1 MLTNFF
7 SNSKPFHFILIS
19 LLLFVGYTFHNFQ
32 ISSFDNDFI
41 WLIQLTFKFGLYI
54 ILMLIFGFIIKKN
67 NLTQINSYALF
78 IFICLLLLTPNV
90 FQNSKPILSTVFIL
104 LALRRILSFNS
115 KKNIQK
121 KILDASLWI
130 GIATFF
136 YFWSILFLLV
146 LYAALIQLASKNFKL
161 FLIPI
166 IGMFVVFIICI
177 IYFLY
182 IDNNMYWYT
191 DYKNFTSFDFSSYK
205 LLKNFFS
212 IFVILS
218 TIVISLVFKFLNFKK
233 TPLKKKSKYWSI
245 IFTLITG
252 IIIVILTGQK
262 NGVELIFT
270 IVPIS
275 ILFSNFIEA
284 LQRKWV
290 SEMMLWFILIAPI
303 FLLFF
308 LNLKPS

>member
-19 LLLFVGYTFHNFQ
+19 LLLFVGYTFYNFQ
-32 ISSFDNDFI
+32 FSSFENDFI
-41 WLIQLTFKFGLYI
+41 RLIQLTFKFGLYI
-54 ILMLIFGFIIKKN
+54 ILMLIFGFVIKKN

-130 GIATFF
+130 GIATLF

-146 LYAALIQLASKNFKL
+146 LYASLIQLASKNFKL

-166 IGMFVVFIICI
+166 IGMFLVFIICT

-182 IDNNMYWYT
+182 LDNNMYWYK
-191 DYKNFTSFDFSSYK
+191 DHKNFTSFDFSSFK

-212 IFVILS
+212 LFVILS
-218 TIVISLVFKFLNFKK
+218 MTVISLVFKFLNFTK
-233 TPLKKKSKYWSI
+233 TPLRKKSKYWII

-284 LQRKWV
+284 LQREWV
-290 SEMMLWFILIAPI
+290 SEMMLWFILVAPI
-303 FLLFF
+303 FSYFF
-308 LNLKPS
+308 

>member
-32 ISSFDNDFI
+32 ISSFENDFI

-78 IFICLLLLTPNV
+78 IFICLLLLTPNI
-90 FQNSKPILSTVFIL
+90 FQNSKSILSTVFIL

-130 GIATFF
+130 GIATLF
-136 YFWSILFLLV
+136 YFWSILFILV
-146 LYAALIQLASKNFKL
+146 LYAALIQLASRNFKL

-166 IGMFVVFIICI
+166 IGMFVVFIICT

-182 IDNNMYWYT
+182 LDNNMYWFT
-191 DYKNFTSFDFSSYK
+191 DYENFISFDFSSYK
-205 LLKNFFS
+205 LLKNFFLL
-212 IFVILS
+212 FVILS
-218 TIVISLVFKFLNFKK
+218 MIVISLVFKFLNFTK
-233 TPLKKKSKYWSI
+233 TPLRKKSKYWII

-252 IIIVILTGQK
+252 IIIVILTAQK
-262 NGVELIFT
+262 NGIELIFT

-290 SEMMLWFILIAPI
+290 SEVMLWFILIAPI
-303 FLLFF
+303 FSYFF
-308 LNLKPS
+308 

>member
-32 ISSFDNDFI
+32 ISSFENDFI

-54 ILMLIFGFIIKKN
+54 ILMLIFGFVIKKN

-90 FQNSKPILSTVFIL
+90 FQNSKLILSTVFIL

-130 GIATFF
+130 GIATLF

-166 IGMFVVFIICI
+166 IGMFLVFIICT

-182 IDNNMYWYT
+182 LDNNMYWYK
-191 DYKNFTSFDFSSYK
+191 DYKNFTSFDFSSFK

-212 IFVILS
+212 LFVIFS
-218 TIVISLVFKFLNFKK
+218 MTVISLVFKFLNFTK
-233 TPLKKKSKYWSI
+233 TPLRKKSKYWII

-290 SEMMLWFILIAPI
+290 SEMMLWVILVAPI
-303 FLLFF
+303 FSYFF
-308 LNLKPS
+308 

>member
-19 LLLFVGYTFHNFQ
+19 LLLFVGYTFYNFQ
-32 ISSFDNDFI
+32 ISSFENDFI
-41 WLIQLTFKFGLYI
+41 RLIQLTFKFGLYI
-54 ILMLIFGFIIKKN
+54 ILMLIFGFVIKKN

-90 FQNSKPILSTVFIL
+90 FQNSKLILSTVFIL

-130 GIATFF
+130 GIATLF

-166 IGMFVVFIICI
+166 IGMFLVFIICT

-182 IDNNMYWYT
+182 LDNNMYWYK
-191 DYKNFTSFDFSSYK
+191 DYKNFTSFDFSSFK

-212 IFVILS
+212 LFVIFS
-218 TIVISLVFKFLNFKK
+218 MTVISLVFKFLNFTK
-233 TPLKKKSKYWSI
+233 TPLRKKSKYWII

-290 SEMMLWFILIAPI
+290 SEMMLWVILVAPI
-303 FLLFF
+303 FSYFF
-308 LNLKPS
+308 

>member
-19 LLLFVGYTFHNFQ
+19 LLLFVGYTFYNFQ
-32 ISSFDNDFI
+32 ISSFENDFI
-41 WLIQLTFKFGLYI
+41 RLIQLTFKFGLYI
-54 ILMLIFGFIIKKN
+54 ILMLIFGFVIKKN

-130 GIATFF
+130 GIATLF

-166 IGMFVVFIICI
+166 IGMFLVFIICT

-182 IDNNMYWYT
+182 LDNNMYWYK
-191 DYKNFTSFDFSSYK
+191 DYKNFTSFDFSSFK

-212 IFVILS
+212 LFVILS
-218 TIVISLVFKFLNFKK
+218 MTVISLVFKFLNFTK
-233 TPLKKKSKYWSI
+233 TPLRKKSKYWII

-284 LQRKWV
+284 VQRKWV
-290 SEMMLWFILIAPI
+290 SEMMLWFILVAPI
-303 FLLFF
+303 FSYFF
-308 LNLKPS
+308 

>member
-19 LLLFVGYTFHNFQ
+19 LLLFVGYTFYNFQ
-32 ISSFDNDFI
+32 ISSFENDFI
-41 WLIQLTFKFGLYI
+41 RLIQLTFKFGLYI
-54 ILMLIFGFIIKKN
+54 ILMLIFGFVIKKN

-130 GIATFF
+130 GIATLF

-166 IGMFVVFIICI
+166 IGIFLVFIICT

-182 IDNNMYWYT
+182 LDNNMYWYK
-191 DYKNFTSFDFSSYK
+191 DYKNFTSFDFSSFK

-212 IFVILS
+212 LFVILS
-218 TIVISLVFKFLNFKK
+218 MTVISLVFKFLNFTK
-233 TPLKKKSKYWSI
+233 TPLRKKSKYWII

-252 IIIVILTGQK
+252 IIIGILSGQK

-284 LQRKWV
+284 VQRKWV
-290 SEMMLWFILIAPI
+290 SEMMLWFILVAPI
-303 FLLFF
+303 FSYFF
-308 LNLKPS
+308 

>member
-212 IFVILS
+212 LFVILS
-218 TIVISLVFKFLNFKK
+218 TIVISLVFKLLNFKK
-233 TPLKKKSKYWSI
+233 TPLKKKSKYWII

>member
-32 ISSFDNDFI
+32 ISSFENDFI
-41 WLIQLTFKFGLYI
+41 WLIQLIFKFGLYI

-78 IFICLLLLTPNV
+78 IFACLLLLTPNF
-90 FQNSKPILSTVFIL
+90 FQNSKLILSTVFIL

-130 GIATFF
+130 GIATLF

-146 LYAALIQLASKNFKL
+146 LYAALIQLASKNFRL

-166 IGMFVVFIICI
+166 IGMFVVFIICT

-182 IDNNMYWYT
+182 LDNNIYWFT
-191 DYKNFTSFDFSSYK
+191 DYENFTSFDFSSYK
-205 LLKNFFS
+205 PLKNFFS
-212 IFVILS
+212 LFVMLS
-218 TIVISLVFKFLNFKK
+218 MIVISLVFKFLNFTK
-233 TPLKKKSKYWSI
+233 TPLRKKSKYWII

-252 IIIVILTGQK
+252 IIIVILTAQK
-262 NGVELIFT
+262 NGIELIFT
-270 IVPIS
+270 IAPIS

-290 SEMMLWFILIAPI
+290 SEVMLWFILIAPI
-303 FLLFF
+303 FSYFF
-308 LNLKPS
+308 

>member
-32 ISSFDNDFI
+32 ISSFENDFI

-78 IFICLLLLTPNV
+78 IFVCLLLLTPNV

-130 GIATFF
+130 GIATLF

-166 IGMFVVFIICI
+166 IGMFVVFIICT

-182 IDNNMYWYT
+182 LDNNMYWFT
-191 DYKNFTSFDFSSYK
+191 DYENFISFDFSSYK

-212 IFVILS
+212 LFVILS
-218 TIVISLVFKFLNFKK
+218 MIVISLVFKFLNFTK
-233 TPLKKKSKYWSI
+233 TPLRKKSKYWII

-252 IIIVILTGQK
+252 IIIVILTAQK

-284 LQRKWV
+284 LQRKWL
-290 SEMMLWFILIAPI
+290 SEVMLWFILIAPI
-303 FLLFF
+303 FSYFF
-308 LNLKPS
+308 

>member
-78 IFICLLLLTPNV
+78 IFICLLLLTPNI
-90 FQNSKPILSTVFIL
+90 FQNSKSILSTVFIL

-130 GIATFF
+130 GIATLF

-212 IFVILS
+212 LFVILLM
-218 TIVISLVFKFLNFKK
+218 IVISLVFKFLNFTK
-233 TPLKKKSKYWSI
+233 TPLRKKSKYWII

-252 IIIVILTGQK
+252 IIIVILTAQK
-262 NGVELIFT
+262 NGIELIFT
-270 IVPIS
+270 IAPIS

-290 SEMMLWFILIAPI
+290 SEVMLWFILIAPI
-303 FLLFF
+303 LSYFF
-308 LNLKPS
+308 

>member
-19 LLLFVGYTFHNFQ
+19 LLLFVGYTFYNFQ
-32 ISSFDNDFI
+32 ISSFENDFI
-41 WLIQLTFKFGLYI
+41 RLIQLTFKFGLYI
-54 ILMLIFGFIIKKN
+54 ILMLIFAFVIKKN

-130 GIATFF
+130 GIATLF

-166 IGMFVVFIICI
+166 IGIFLVFIICT

-182 IDNNMYWYT
+182 LDNNMYWYK
-191 DYKNFTSFDFSSYK
+191 DYKNFTSFDFSSFK

-212 IFVILS
+212 LFVILS
-218 TIVISLVFKFLNFKK
+218 MTVISLVFKFLNFTK
-233 TPLKKKSKYWSI
+233 TPLRKKSKYWII

-270 IVPIS
+270 IAPIS

-290 SEMMLWFILIAPI
+290 SEMMLWFILVAPI
-303 FLLFF
+303 FSYFF
-308 LNLKPS
+308 

>member
-19 LLLFVGYTFHNFQ
+19 LLLFVGYTFYNFQ
-32 ISSFDNDFI
+32 ISSFENDFI
-41 WLIQLTFKFGLYI
+41 RLIQLTFKFGLYI
-54 ILMLIFGFIIKKN
+54 ILMLIFGFVIKKN

-130 GIATFF
+130 GIATLF

-166 IGMFVVFIICI
+166 IGIFLVFIICT

-182 IDNNMYWYT
+182 LDNNMYWYK
-191 DYKNFTSFDFSSYK
+191 DYKNFTSFDFSSFK

-212 IFVILS
+212 LFVILS
-218 TIVISLVFKFLNFKK
+218 MTVISLVFKFLNFTK
-233 TPLKKKSKYWSI
+233 TPLRKKSKYWII

-284 LQRKWV
+284 VQRKWV
-290 SEMMLWFILIAPI
+290 SEMMLWFILVAPI
-303 FLLFF
+303 FSYFF
-308 LNLKPS
+308 

>member
-32 ISSFDNDFI
+32 ISSFENDFI

-78 IFICLLLLTPNV
+78 IFVCLLLLTPNV
-90 FQNSKPILSTVFIL
+90 FQNSKPILSTGFIL

-130 GIATFF
+130 GIATLF

-166 IGMFVVFIICI
+166 IGMFLVFIICT

-182 IDNNMYWYT
+182 LDNNMYWYK
-191 DYKNFTSFDFSSYK
+191 DYKNFTSFDFSSFK

-212 IFVILS
+212 LFVIFS
-218 TIVISLVFKFLNFKK
+218 MTVISLVFKFLNFTK
-233 TPLKKKSKYWSI
+233 TPLRKKSKYWII

-290 SEMMLWFILIAPI
+290 SEMMLWVILVAPI
-303 FLLFF
+303 FSYFF
-308 LNLKPS
+308 

>member
-19 LLLFVGYTFHNFQ
+19 LLLFVGYTFYNFQ
-32 ISSFDNDFI
+32 ISSFENDFI
-41 WLIQLTFKFGLYI
+41 RLIQLTFKFGLYI

-130 GIATFF
+130 GIATLF

-166 IGMFVVFIICI
+166 IGIFLVFIICT

-182 IDNNMYWYT
+182 LDNNMYWYK
-191 DYKNFTSFDFSSYK
+191 DYKNFTSFDFSSFK

-212 IFVILS
+212 LFVILS
-218 TIVISLVFKFLNFKK
+218 MTVISLVFKFLNFTK
-233 TPLKKKSKYWSI
+233 TPLRKKSKYWII

-284 LQRKWV
+284 VQRKWV
-290 SEMMLWFILIAPI
+290 SEMTLWFILVAPI
-303 FLLFF
+303 FSYFF
-308 LNLKPS
+308 

>member
-7 SNSKPFHFILIS
+7 SNSKPFNFILIS

-32 ISSFDNDFI
+32 ISSFENDFI

-78 IFICLLLLTPNV
+78 IFVCLLLLTPNV

-130 GIATFF
+130 GIATLF

-166 IGMFVVFIICI
+166 IGMFVVFIICT

-182 IDNNMYWYT
+182 LDNNMYWFT
-191 DYKNFTSFDFSSYK
+191 DYENFTSFDFSSYK
-205 LLKNFFS
+205 FLKNFFS
-212 IFVILS
+212 LFVILS
-218 TIVISLVFKFLNFKK
+218 MIVISLVFKFLNFTK
-233 TPLKKKSKYWSI
+233 TPLRKKSKYWII

-252 IIIVILTGQK
+252 IIIVILTAQK
-262 NGVELIFT
+262 NGIELIFT

-290 SEMMLWFILIAPI
+290 SEVMLWFILIAPI
-303 FLLFF
+303 FSYFF
-308 LNLKPS
+308 

>member
-19 LLLFVGYTFHNFQ
+19 LLLFVGYTFYNFQ
-32 ISSFDNDFI
+32 FSSFENDFI
-41 WLIQLTFKFGLYI
+41 RLIQLTFKFGLYI
-54 ILMLIFGFIIKKN
+54 ILMLIFGFVIKKN

-90 FQNSKPILSTVFIL
+90 FQNSKLILSTVFIL

-130 GIATFF
+130 GIATLF

-166 IGMFVVFIICI
+166 IGMFLVFIICT

-182 IDNNMYWYT
+182 LDNNMYWYK
-191 DYKNFTSFDFSSYK
+191 DYKNFTSFDFSSFK

-212 IFVILS
+212 LFVIFS
-218 TIVISLVFKFLNFKK
+218 MTVISLVFKFLNFTK
-233 TPLKKKSKYWSI
+233 TPLRKKSKYWII

-290 SEMMLWFILIAPI
+290 SEMMLWVILVAPI
-303 FLLFF
+303 FSYFF
-308 LNLKPS
+308 

>member
-212 IFVILS
+212 LFVILS
-218 TIVISLVFKFLNFKK
+218 TIVISLVFKLLNFKK
-233 TPLKKKSKYWSI
+233 TPLKKKSKYWII

-303 FLLFF
+303 FCYFF
-308 LNLKPS
+308 

>member
-19 LLLFVGYTFHNFQ
+19 LLLFVGYTFYNFQ
-32 ISSFDNDFI
+32 FSSFENDFI
-41 WLIQLTFKFGLYI
+41 RLIQLTFKFGLYI
-54 ILMLIFGFIIKKN
+54 ILMLIFGFVIKKN

-90 FQNSKPILSTVFIL
+90 FQNSKLILSTVFIL

-130 GIATFF
+130 GIATLF

-166 IGMFVVFIICI
+166 IGMFLVFIICT

-182 IDNNMYWYT
+182 LDNNMYWYK
-191 DYKNFTSFDFSSYK
+191 DYKNFTSFDFSSFK

-212 IFVILS
+212 LFVIFS
-218 TIVISLVFKFLNFKK
+218 MTVISLVFKFLNFTK
-233 TPLKKKSKYWSI
+233 TPLRKKSKYWII

-284 LQRKWV
+284 VQRKWV
-290 SEMMLWFILIAPI
+290 SEMMLWFILVAPI
-303 FLLFF
+303 FSYFF
-308 LNLKPS
+308 

>member
-212 IFVILS
+212 LFVILLM
-218 TIVISLVFKFLNFKK
+218 IVISLVFKFLNFTK
-233 TPLKKKSKYWSI
+233 TPLRKKSKYWII

-252 IIIVILTGQK
+252 IIIVILTAQK
-262 NGVELIFT
+262 NGIELIFT
-270 IVPIS
+270 IAPIS

-290 SEMMLWFILIAPI
+290 SEVMLWFILIAPI
-303 FLLFF
+303 LSYFF
-308 LNLKPS
+308 

>member
-32 ISSFDNDFI
+32 ISSFENDFI

-78 IFICLLLLTPNV
+78 IFVCLLLLTPNV

-130 GIATFF
+130 GIATLF

-146 LYAALIQLASKNFKL
+146 LYAALIQLASKDFKL

-166 IGMFVVFIICI
+166 IGMFVVFIICT

-182 IDNNMYWYT
+182 LDNNMYWFT
-191 DYKNFTSFDFSSYK
+191 DYENFISFDFSSYK
-205 LLKNFFS
+205 LLKNFFLL
-212 IFVILS
+212 FVILS
-218 TIVISLVFKFLNFKK
+218 MIVISLVFKFLNFTK
-233 TPLKKKSKYWSI
+233 TPLRKKSKYWII

-252 IIIVILTGQK
+252 IIIVILTAQK
-262 NGVELIFT
+262 NGIELIFT

-290 SEMMLWFILIAPI
+290 SEVMLWFILIAPI
-303 FLLFF
+303 LSSFF
-308 LNLKPS
+308 

>member
-19 LLLFVGYTFHNFQ
+19 LLLFVGYTFYNFQ
-32 ISSFDNDFI
+32 ISSFENDFI
-41 WLIQLTFKFGLYI
+41 RLIQLTFKFGLYI
-54 ILMLIFGFIIKKN
+54 ILMLIFGFVIKKN

-130 GIATFF
+130 GVATLF

-166 IGMFVVFIICI
+166 IGMFFVFIICT

-182 IDNNMYWYT
+182 LDNNMYWYT
-191 DYKNFTSFDFSSYK
+191 DHKKFISFDFSSYK
-205 LLKNFFS
+205 LLNNFFS
-212 IFVILS
+212 LFGMLS
-218 TIVISLVFKFLNFKK
+218 MTVISLVFKFLNFTK
-233 TPLKKKSKYWSI
+233 TPLRKKSKYWII

-252 IIIVILTGQK
+252 IIIVALTGQK

-284 LQRKWV
+284 LQRKWL
-290 SEMMLWFILIAPI
+290 SEMMLWFILMAPI
-303 FLLFF
+303 LSYFF
-308 LNLKPS
+308 

>member
-78 IFICLLLLTPNV
+78 IFVCLLLLTPNV

-104 LALRRILSFNS
+104 LALRRILSFSS

-130 GIATFF
+130 GIATLF

-146 LYAALIQLASKNFKL
+146 LYAALIQLASKDFKL

-166 IGMFVVFIICI
+166 IGMFVVFIICT

-182 IDNNMYWYT
+182 LDNNMYWFT
-191 DYKNFTSFDFSSYK
+191 DYENFTSFDFSSYK

-212 IFVILS
+212 LFVILLM
-218 TIVISLVFKFLNFKK
+218 IVISLVFKFLNFTK
-233 TPLKKKSKYWSI
+233 TPLRKKSKYWII

-252 IIIVILTGQK
+252 IIIVILTAQK
-262 NGVELIFT
+262 NGIELIFT
-270 IVPIS
+270 IAPIS

-290 SEMMLWFILIAPI
+290 SEVMLWFILIAPI
-303 FLLFF
+303 LSYFF
-308 LNLKPS
+308 

>member
-19 LLLFVGYTFHNFQ
+19 LLLFVGYTFYNFQ
-32 ISSFDNDFI
+32 ILSFENDFI
-41 WLIQLTFKFGLYI
+41 RLIQLTFKFGLYI
-54 ILMLIFGFIIKKN
+54 ILMLIFGFVIKKN

-130 GIATFF
+130 GIATLF

-166 IGMFVVFIICI
+166 IGMFLVFIICT

-182 IDNNMYWYT
+182 LDNNMYWYK
-191 DYKNFTSFDFSSYK
+191 DYKIFSSFDFSSFK

-212 IFVILS
+212 LFVILS
-218 TIVISLVFKFLNFKK
+218 MTVISLVFKFLNFTK
-233 TPLKKKSKYWSI
+233 TPLRKKSKYWII

-252 IIIVILTGQK
+252 IIIGILSGQK

-284 LQRKWV
+284 VQRKWV
-290 SEMMLWFILIAPI
+290 SEMMLWFILVAPI
-303 FLLFF
+303 FSYFF
-308 LNLKPS
+308 

>member
-1 MLTNFF
+1 
-7 SNSKPFHFILIS
+7 
-19 LLLFVGYTFHNFQ
+19 
-32 ISSFDNDFI
+32 
-41 WLIQLTFKFGLYI
+41 
-54 ILMLIFGFIIKKN
+54 
-67 NLTQINSYALF
+67 
-78 IFICLLLLTPNV
+78 LTPNV

-130 GIATFF
+130 GVATFF

-146 LYAALIQLASKNFKL
+146 LYAALIQLAPKNFKL

-166 IGMFVVFIICI
+166 IGLFVVFIVFT

-182 IDNNMYWYT
+182 LDNSTDWYK
-191 DYKNFTSFDFSSYK
+191 DYKKLISFEFSSYK
-205 LLKNFFS
+205 PLKNFFS
-212 IFVILS
+212 LLVILS
-218 TIVISLVFKFLNFKK
+218 MAIISLGFKFLNFRK
-233 TPLKKKSKYWSI
+233 TPLRKKSKYWII

-252 IIIVILTGQK
+252 ILLVIITGKK

-275 ILFSNFIEA
+275 ILISNFIEA
-284 LQRKWV
+284 LQRGWV
-290 SEMMLWFILIAPI
+290 SEMMLWFLLLAPI
-303 FLLFF
+303 FSYFF
-308 LNLKPS
+308 

>member
-19 LLLFVGYTFHNFQ
+19 LLLFVGYTFYNFQ
-32 ISSFDNDFI
+32 ISSFENDFI
-41 WLIQLTFKFGLYI
+41 RLIQLTFKFGLYI
-54 ILMLIFGFIIKKN
+54 ILMLIFGFVIKKN

-130 GIATFF
+130 GIATLF

-166 IGMFVVFIICI
+166 IGIFLVFIICT

-182 IDNNMYWYT
+182 LDNNMYWYK
-191 DYKNFTSFDFSSYK
+191 DYKIFSSFDFSSFK

-212 IFVILS
+212 LFVILS
-218 TIVISLVFKFLNFKK
+218 MTVISLVFKFLNFTK
-233 TPLKKKSKYWSI
+233 TPLRKKSKYWII

-252 IIIVILTGQK
+252 IIIGILSGQK

-290 SEMMLWFILIAPI
+290 SEMMLWFILVAPI
-303 FLLFF
+303 FSYFF
-308 LNLKPS
+308 

>member
-32 ISSFDNDFI
+32 ISSFENDFI

-78 IFICLLLLTPNV
+78 IFVCLLLLTPNV

-130 GIATFF
+130 GIATLF

-166 IGMFVVFIICI
+166 IGMFVVFIICT

-182 IDNNMYWYT
+182 LDNNMYWFT
-191 DYKNFTSFDFSSYK
+191 DYENFTSFDFSSYK

-212 IFVILS
+212 LFVILS
-218 TIVISLVFKFLNFKK
+218 MIVISLVFKFLNFTK
-233 TPLKKKSKYWSI
+233 TPLRKKSKYWII

-252 IIIVILTGQK
+252 IIIVILTAQK
-262 NGVELIFT
+262 NGIELIFT
-270 IVPIS
+270 IAPIS

-290 SEMMLWFILIAPI
+290 SEVMLWFILIAPI
-303 FLLFF
+303 FSNFF
-308 LNLKPS
+308 

>member
-32 ISSFDNDFI
+32 ISSFENDFI

-54 ILMLIFGFIIKKN
+54 ILMLIFGFILKKN

-78 IFICLLLLTPNV
+78 IFVCLLLITPNV

-130 GIATFF
+130 GIATLF

-161 FLIPI
+161 FLIQI
-166 IGMFVVFIICI
+166 IGMFVVFIICT

-182 IDNNMYWYT
+182 LDNNMYWFI
-191 DYKNFTSFDFSSYK
+191 DYENFISFDFSSYK

-212 IFVILS
+212 LFVILS
-218 TIVISLVFKFLNFKK
+218 MIVISLVFKFLNFTK
-233 TPLKKKSKYWSI
+233 TPLRKKSKYWII

-252 IIIVILTGQK
+252 IIIVILTAQK

-290 SEMMLWFILIAPI
+290 SEVMLWFILIAPI
-303 FLLFF
+303 FSYFF
-308 LNLKPS
+308 

>member
-19 LLLFVGYTFHNFQ
+19 LLLFVGYTFYNFQ
-32 ISSFDNDFI
+32 ISSFENDFI
-41 WLIQLTFKFGLYI
+41 RLIQLTFKFGLYI
-54 ILMLIFGFIIKKN
+54 ILMLIFGFVIKKN

-130 GIATFF
+130 GIATLF

-166 IGMFVVFIICI
+166 IGIFLVFIICT

-182 IDNNMYWYT
+182 LDNNMYWYK
-191 DYKNFTSFDFSSYK
+191 DYKIFSSFDFSSFK

-212 IFVILS
+212 LFVILS
-218 TIVISLVFKFLNFKK
+218 MTVISLVFKFLNFTK
-233 TPLKKKSKYWSI
+233 TPLRKKSKYWII

-284 LQRKWV
+284 VQRKWV
-290 SEMMLWFILIAPI
+290 SEMMLWFILVAPI
-303 FLLFF
+303 FSYFF
-308 LNLKPS
+308 

>member
-19 LLLFVGYTFHNFQ
+19 LLLFVGYTFQNFQ
-32 ISSFDNDFI
+32 ISSFENDFI
-41 WLIQLTFKFGLYI
+41 WLIQLIFKFGLYI

-78 IFICLLLLTPNV
+78 IFICLLLLTPNI
-90 FQNSKPILSTVFIL
+90 FQNSKSILSTVFIL

-130 GIATFF
+130 GIATLF

-146 LYAALIQLASKNFKL
+146 LYAALIQLASKDFKL

-166 IGMFVVFIICI
+166 IGMFVVFIICT

-182 IDNNMYWYT
+182 LDNNMYWFT
-191 DYKNFTSFDFSSYK
+191 DYENFTSFDFSSYK

-212 IFVILS
+212 LFVILLM
-218 TIVISLVFKFLNFKK
+218 IVISLVFKFLNFTK
-233 TPLKKKSKYWSI
+233 TPLRKKSKYWII

-252 IIIVILTGQK
+252 IIIVILTAQK
-262 NGVELIFT
+262 NGIELIFT
-270 IVPIS
+270 IAPIS

-284 LQRKWV
+284 LQRKWA
-290 SEMMLWFILIAPI
+290 SEVMLWFILIAPI
-303 FLLFF
+303 LSYFF
-308 LNLKPS
+308 

>member
-19 LLLFVGYTFHNFQ
+19 LLLFVGYTFYNFQ
-32 ISSFDNDFI
+32 FSSFENDFI
-41 WLIQLTFKFGLYI
+41 RLIQLTFKFGLYI
-54 ILMLIFGFIIKKN
+54 ILMLIFGFVIKKN

-90 FQNSKPILSTVFIL
+90 FQNSKLILSTVFIL

-130 GIATFF
+130 GIATLF

-166 IGMFVVFIICI
+166 IGMFLVFIICT

-182 IDNNMYWYT
+182 LDNNMYWYK
-191 DYKNFTSFDFSSYK
+191 DYKIFSSFDFSSFK

-212 IFVILS
+212 LFVIFS
-218 TIVISLVFKFLNFKK
+218 MTVISLVFKFLNFTK
-233 TPLKKKSKYWSI
+233 TPLRKKSKYWII

-290 SEMMLWFILIAPI
+290 SEMMLWVILVAPI
-303 FLLFF
+303 FSYFF
-308 LNLKPS
+308 

>member
-32 ISSFDNDFI
+32 ISSFENDFI

-78 IFICLLLLTPNV
+78 IFVCLLLLTPNV

-130 GIATFF
+130 GIATLF

-166 IGMFVVFIICI
+166 IGMFVVFIICT

-182 IDNNMYWYT
+182 LDNNIYWFT
-191 DYKNFTSFDFSSYK
+191 DYENFTSFDFSSYK
-205 LLKNFFS
+205 PLKNFFS
-212 IFVILS
+212 LFVMLS
-218 TIVISLVFKFLNFKK
+218 MIVISLVFKFLNFTK
-233 TPLKKKSKYWSI
+233 TPLRKKSKYWII

-252 IIIVILTGQK
+252 IIIVILTAQK
-262 NGVELIFT
+262 NGIELIFT

-284 LQRKWV
+284 IQRKWV
-290 SEMMLWFILIAPI
+290 SEVMLWFILIAPI
-303 FLLFF
+303 FSYFF
-308 LNLKPS
+308 

>member
-32 ISSFDNDFI
+32 ISSFENDFI

-78 IFICLLLLTPNV
+78 IFVCLLLLTPNV

-130 GIATFF
+130 GIATLFC
-136 YFWSILFLLV
+136 FWSILFLLV

-166 IGMFVVFIICI
+166 IGMFVVFIICT

-182 IDNNMYWYT
+182 LDNNMYWFT
-191 DYKNFTSFDFSSYK
+191 DYENFISFDFSSYK
-205 LLKNFFS
+205 LLKNFFLL
-212 IFVILS
+212 FVILS
-218 TIVISLVFKFLNFKK
+218 MIVISLVFKFLNFTK
-233 TPLKKKSKYWSI
+233 TPLRKKSKYWII

-252 IIIVILTGQK
+252 IIIVILTAQK
-262 NGVELIFT
+262 NGIELIYT

-290 SEMMLWFILIAPI
+290 SEVMLWFILIAPI
-303 FLLFF
+303 FSYFF
-308 LNLKPS
+308 